1 MFPKAIKLILAIAS
15 FAFSVHQFIEQ
26 FIGNGIAL
34 ALLGGMF
41 VLLYFKNE
49 LIFLAFLR
57 LRKEDLKGAQKWL
70 DKIKNPRAS
79 LVKKQHGYYLYLHG
93 LIESQ
98 NNLHKAEKFL
108 TSALGMGLRYKHD
121 RAMAKMNLAGILMQ
135 KKRKRE
141 ANKLLTEAKKL
152 DKHGMLTQQIKIL
165 RTQLKKF

>member
-1 MFPKAIKLILAIAS
+1 MFPKIIKLILALVS
-15 FAFSVHQFIEQ
+15 LTFSAHQFIEQ

-49 LIFLAFLR
+49 LIFLAFIR
-57 LRKEDLKGAQKWL
+57 LRKEDLNGAKKWL
-70 DKIKNPRAS
+70 DKIKNPPSS
-79 LVKKQHGYYLYLHG
+79 LVKKQHGYYLYLYG

-108 TSALGMGLRYKHD
+108 KSALDLGLRYKHD
-121 RAMAKMNLAGILMQ
+121 QAMAKMNLAGILMQ
-135 KKRKRE
+135 KRRKRE
-141 ANKLLTEAKKL
+141 ANKLLSEAKRL
-152 DKHGMLTQQIKIL
+152 DKHGMLTQQIKML